1 MGRRPAYH
9 GLRAAWY
16 GIGTVRVVVCD
27 PGVGNVR
34 SVVRAIERS
43 VGAAGRACDVTVTRD
58 RAVVAGADYMVVPG
72 QGAFGAFAAGIAG
85 GLDDALRE
93 HIAAGRPYLGIC
105 LGMQVLFES
114 SDEAPGATGLAVLR
128 GHVKR
133 LDPGI
138 DPATSRTYAL
148 PHIGWNAVEPPRRA
162 PGEAAPYFYFAHS
175 FAAEPLDGAV
185 VSGTTQY
192 GAQRFASAITHG
204 AVMGVQFHPE
214 KSQREGLSLLTRF
227 FRL

>member
-1 MGRRPAYH
+1 M
-9 GLRAAWY
+9 
-16 GIGTVRVVVCD
+16 RVVVCD

-34 SVVRAIERS
+34 SVIRAIERA
-43 VGAAGRACDVTVTRD
+43 VGASGRTCDVTVTRD
-58 RAVVAGADYMVVPG
+58 RAVVAGADYVVVPG

-85 GLDDALRE
+85 GLADALRE

-138 DPATSRTYAL
+138 DPVTSRTFAL
-148 PHIGWNAVEPPRRA
+148 PHIGWNCVEPSRPAPRA
-162 PGEAAPYFYFAHS
+162 EAPYFYFAHS
-175 FAAEPLDGAV
+175 FAAEPSDESV

-192 GAQRFASAITHG
+192 GAQRFTSAIRHG

-214 KSQREGLSLLTRF
+214 KSQREGLSLLTGF